1 MGVWEKS
8 PRDDYINKKE
18 NDMARKLVDTKEEK
32 FTQEELIPIIE
43 SYIGNK
49 EKEDEYKKKASAEN
63 TQIKSIM
70 KELDIV
76 SCETSLGTAKI
87 TDQKRE
93 TFIEDALIQYL
104 KDNNVAGDIIKTKEY
119 VDFDA
124 LESAIY
130 NERIPE
136 DIVKGMSSCKEVKV
150 VSVLRISK
158 NKE

>member
-1 MGVWEKS
+1 MGAWEQS
-8 PRDDYINKKE
+8 LRDDYINKKE
-18 NDMARKLVDTKEEK
+18 NNMARKLVNTKEEK

-104 KDNNVAGDIIKTKEY
+104 KDNNVADDIIKTKEY

-136 DIVKGMSSCKEVKV
+136 DIVKGMSKCKEVKT

>member
-1 MGVWEKS
+1 
-8 PRDDYINKKE
+8 
-18 NDMARKLVDTKEEK
+18 MARKLVNTKEEK

-76 SCETSLGTAKI
+76 SCETSIGTAKI

-104 KDNNVAGDIIKTKEY
+104 KDNNVADDIIKTKEY

-136 DIVKGMSSCKEVKV
+136 DIVKGMSKCKEIKT

>member
-1 MGVWEKS
+1 
-8 PRDDYINKKE
+8 
-18 NDMARKLVDTKEEK
+18 MARKLVDTKEEK
-32 FTQEELIPIIE
+32 FTQDELISIIE

-93 TFIEDALIQYL
+93 TFIEDDLIQYL
-104 KDNNVAGDIIKTKEY
+104 KDNNVADDIIKTKEY

-136 DIVKGMSSCKEVKV
+136 DIVKGMSKCKEVKT

>member
-1 MGVWEKS
+1 
-8 PRDDYINKKE
+8 
-18 NDMARKLVDTKEEK
+18 MARKLVNTKEGK

-93 TFIEDALIQYL
+93 TFIEDDLIQYL

-136 DIVKGMSSCKEVKV
+136 DIIKGMSKCKEVKTI
-150 VSVLRISK
+150 SVLRISK

>member
-1 MGVWEKS
+1 
-8 PRDDYINKKE
+8 
-18 NDMARKLVDTKEEK
+18 MARKLVNTKEEK

-104 KDNNVAGDIIKTKEY
+104 KDNNVADDIIKTKEY

-136 DIVKGMSSCKEVKV
+136 DIVKGMSKCKEVKT
-150 VSVLRISK
+150 VSVLRINK